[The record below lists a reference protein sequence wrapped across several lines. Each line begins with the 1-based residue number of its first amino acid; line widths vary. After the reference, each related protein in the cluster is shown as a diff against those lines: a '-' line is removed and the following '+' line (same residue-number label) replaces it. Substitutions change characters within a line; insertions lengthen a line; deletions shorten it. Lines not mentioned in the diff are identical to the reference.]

1 MNYVFLSLALTSLLL
16 FSSFF
21 INKSKSGRKV
31 FIVIS
36 SVYSVGY
43 LIWRACFTIP
53 TDSLANLTFALL
65 LFIAEAIGHLQA
77 IVFRVLFWEDY
88 TPPQASIEAFPQL
101 PTVDVLI
108 ATYNEPEDLL
118 KLTTIGCLNIDY
130 PKDKLNI
137 YLCDDGRRQ
146 SVKELATQLG
156 IGYITRDENKHAKAG
171 NINNALTKTQS
182 EFVLLLDADMV
193 PNPIILKKIIPQF
206 SDDKVG
212 FVQTPQVFYN
222 PDPFQYN
229 LYLEKYIPNE
239 QDLFMRKIQAGRARY
254 NALIH
259 VGTNAVFRRSALE
272 EIGGIPY
279 GSITEDILTGMLLQN
294 NGYKSVFLKDTLALG
309 LSPDQFA
316 DLVKQR
322 DRWARGSIQIVKKW
336 RICQLPGLNFMQKL
350 LYTDSIVYWFYG
362 LRKMTFLLSP
372 LLVTFFGISIFKAPP
387 LEVISIMIPVYL
399 TTSRQFN
406 SLFKKE
412 RSIAW
417 AHIYDSALAPF
428 AAWAIIRELFFPD
441 TKFVVT
447 PKDRKQIDGGINLK
461 YAFPHL
467 IVLLLNITAVIL
479 ITTRLIQG
487 TSLVYLYTIN
497 LFWIIYNSVGTAISL
512 LLTIERPRYRAKER
526 FNTNLS
532 ARVCCMA
539 ETNCCQEGVIVDI
552 SEKGFQVILPQ
563 PVQHKIGEVIK
574 IQSDELGNTTVKIA
588 WIKGNKIGL
597 QFIEPNYAI
606 SKLIPFMFQDEA
618 KFSGTID
625 SKHDDFREIL
635 LYELARVIR
644 RP

>member
-239 QDLFMRKIQAGRARY
+239 
-254 NALIH
+254 
-259 VGTNAVFRRSALE
+259 
-272 EIGGIPY
+272 
-279 GSITEDILTGMLLQN
+279 
-294 NGYKSVFLKDTLALG
+294 
-309 LSPDQFA
+309 
-316 DLVKQR
+316 
-322 DRWARGSIQIVKKW
+322 
-336 RICQLPGLNFMQKL
+336 
-350 LYTDSIVYWFYG
+350 
-362 LRKMTFLLSP
+362 
-372 LLVTFFGISIFKAPP
+372 
-387 LEVISIMIPVYL
+387 
-399 TTSRQFN
+399 
-406 SLFKKE
+406 
-412 RSIAW
+412 
-417 AHIYDSALAPF
+417 
-428 AAWAIIRELFFPD
+428 
-441 TKFVVT
+441 
-447 PKDRKQIDGGINLK
+447 
-461 YAFPHL
+461 
-467 IVLLLNITAVIL
+467 
-479 ITTRLIQG
+479 
-487 TSLVYLYTIN
+487 
-497 LFWIIYNSVGTAISL
+497 
-512 LLTIERPRYRAKER
+512 
-526 FNTNLS
+526 
-532 ARVCCMA
+532 
-539 ETNCCQEGVIVDI
+539 
-552 SEKGFQVILPQ
+552 
-563 PVQHKIGEVIK
+563 
-574 IQSDELGNTTVKIA
+574 
-588 WIKGNKIGL
+588 
-597 QFIEPNYAI
+597 
-606 SKLIPFMFQDEA
+606 
-618 KFSGTID
+618 
-625 SKHDDFREIL
+625 
-635 LYELARVIR
+635 
-644 RP
+644 